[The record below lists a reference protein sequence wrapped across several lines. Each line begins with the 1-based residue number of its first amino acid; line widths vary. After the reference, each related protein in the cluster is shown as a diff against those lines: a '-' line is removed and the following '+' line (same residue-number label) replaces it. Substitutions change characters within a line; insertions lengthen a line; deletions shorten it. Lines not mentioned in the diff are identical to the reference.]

1 MVLGSAPRAQIKKRY
16 RQKRRKPTCR
26 LPQEFYAGQGRP
38 GRASCEI
45 HSLPQSGYLPSV
57 SSALQ
62 PDPAEAV
69 EPHSRILDGLSANKG
84 GGKHIVYIC
93 ESCGRMFF
101 RVSKVTQCPFCEQ
114 EHIRPAA
121 EQEKQ
126 QFNASAK

>member
-1 MVLGSAPRAQIKKRY
+1 MP
-16 RQKRRKPTCR
+16 QKP
-26 LPQEFYAGQGRP
+26 PAGQGRP
-38 GRASCEI
+38 RGARCEI
-45 HSLPQSGYLPSV
+45 HSLPQPGYLPSV
-57 SSALQ
+57 GNALQ
-62 PDPAEAV
+62 PDFAETV
-69 EPHSRILDGLSANKG
+69 ESHSRIFDGLSANEG